1 MNISTT
7 TTSVLN
13 CLELHRLAEDMNI
26 STTTTS
32 VLNSLDLHQLTDH
45 EHQYDDHE
53 CLELS

>member
-13 CLELHRLAEDMNI
+13 CLDLHQLIDHEH

-32 VLNSLDLHQLTDH
+32 VRNCLELHQLADH
-45 EHQYDDHE
+45 EH
-53 CLELS
+53 